1 MLLRKSLLIV
11 FILFCSLLFVPKVAF
26 ALTASNEP
34 IATPAEVVVVYNTA
48 YVVDGD
54 TNGTQDSQQIANY
67 YKTARNIPVNNI
79 IGLSA
84 TTTEIIT
91 RDIYNIEIKTPL
103 ETELL
108 NRGLASTT
116 KYIVLIK
123 GMPLKI
129 RDSDPAVIDMGVYGQ
144 TDYSSVDSAIT
155 LLFQDYT
162 NIWVINNPYLG
173 DPGFST
179 RYRFKNGFYSNGAV
193 KLNYLVTRLDGYTVG
208 NVLTMIDN
216 ALLAPSSGGDVFLLD
231 DITSIGCDN
240 MSGAHAKLTNYNV
253 NLIPAVWS
261 GSDQIVTTT
270 LPTVAYTSYGRH
282 SPLGANYYGTYLND
296 MDWSPGAVSA
306 TYESFNAY
314 SFDITK
320 RLVTDHGQV
329 ADFIES
335 GGSGGIGN
343 VYEPWCSAI
352 AEESTWM
359 SAYKLGYTWA
369 DSAYMSL
376 SYLDFVTVV
385 VGDPLMRIFDD
396 NNLTPYK
403 TNEIVR
409 AMAYSQDNSN
419 LYIGGDFTLVSDI
432 NRNYLA
438 EIDTTSG
445 TSTARNFLVDG
456 PVYSMLIDG
465 NILYIGGNFSSV
477 LGQTR
482 NNIAAIDL
490 LTGQLASFNPNV
502 NGTVYSLA
510 IKDSVLYFGGEFT
523 FVNSQVKNYLAAV
536 NIGTSQLVSFNYS
549 ANNIV
554 RSLVFNQDVL
564 YIGGSFTTI
573 NSQSRKLL
581 ASIDVVTNSLLP
593 LSFNITGGVI
603 NALVYNQDKLFIGG
617 SFTTIN
623 DQPYNY
629 LAVINTVTNK
639 LIVKNFQISGS
650 SASVKTLINKHG
662 QLYVG
667 GLFSSVL
674 GQARKNLASVSV
686 GSYELSYVAY
696 DINGPVYS
704 FDASLSKY
712 FIGGSFSAIG
722 LTEQL
727 NLSATEYFSSFFEQT
742 SVVVRSAET
751 VQIPITISRSLATEF
766 SIDYTASGSSVYG
779 ADYQIEGGQSGTIV
793 IPAGQTSKNIT
804 VQFLRNPISRTS
816 FVLSLSQPS
825 DGTILATEFTST
837 LLNKDFGIQLSKE
850 NLSIYKSSAPETY
863 TLALSQQPSEPV
875 VVTASFRS
883 STYASSTPSTLSF
896 TTDNWNQAQSIN
908 IQVKNVIL
916 PQTQL
921 NTYIDYSFA
930 SDDIYY
936 NGLEVTSTPVT
947 IYNEPVINFISSSAT
962 STENNTVSATVSLN
976 QSYNAD
982 IVISYVVTS
991 SAVYGSEYMVTGGQ
1005 QGSITLLAGQ
1015 TSTQLTVSILNL
1027 LTNQRI
1033 ILATLG
1039 TPSYGVLG
1047 TSTSFL
1053 VVATKAT
1060 TTSTTGGSSSG
1071 GGGGGG
1077 GGGAAP
1083 VSVPTVPSTTLTLTI
1098 NNSQTGINGQAVSV
1112 TKLEFNGKDVFFVN
1126 PDKAED
1132 IISHLNV
1139 KKDDLAES
1147 KAKTQIEAD
1156 AKEFKV
1162 KLADNESQKASLF
1175 VAYGIDGVSKALG
1188 AGERRAVIRDYL
1200 ETTSF
1205 SEINWD
1211 DVVRLSQGVK
1221 PVKRNIVNEREQVKD
1236 ALPVFKK
1243 LYGSNPNFKNPAHDL
1258 AWNVLLYRIRF
1269 QRDLAKEK
1277 KGITTFRQ
1285 LYKRTPVS
1293 PFDWSIVR
1301 ASGYVK

>member
-1 MLLRKSLLIV
+1 MLSRKSLLIA
-11 FILFCSLLFVPKVAF
+11 FILFCSLLFAPKVTF

-67 YKTARNIPVNNI
+67 YKTARNIPDNNI

-91 RDIYNIEIKTPL
+91 RAIYNAEIKAPL

-129 RDSDPAVIDMGVYGQ
+129 RDSDPAVIDFGVYGQ

-155 LLFQDYT
+155 LLFQTYT
-162 NIWVINNPYLG
+162 NVWTINNPYLG

-179 RYRFKNGFYSNGAV
+179 KYRFKNGFYSNGAV
-193 KLNYLVTRLDGYTVG
+193 TLNYLVTRLDGYTVG

-231 DITSIGCDN
+231 DITSISCDN
-240 MSGAHAKLTNYNV
+240 MSGAHAKLKNYNA

-282 SPLGANYYGTYLND
+282 SALGANYYGTYLND
-296 MDWSPGAVSA
+296 MDWSPGAVTA

-385 VGDPLMRIFDD
+385 VGDPLMRILDD
-396 NNLTPYK
+396 NNLSPYK
-403 TNEIVR
+403 TNAMVR
-409 AMAYSQDNSN
+409 TMAYSQDNGN

-477 LGQTR
+477 LGQAR
-482 NNIAAIDL
+482 SNIASINL
-490 LTGQLASFNPNV
+490 LTGQLTDFNITLNGLV
-502 NGTVYSLA
+502 NAMV
-510 IKDSVLYFGGEFT
+510 IKDSVLYIGGEFS
-523 FVNSQVKNYLAAV
+523 FVNSQSKNYLAAV
-536 NIGTSQLVSFNYS
+536 NVSTNQLVSFS
-549 ANNIV
+549 FPTNNVV
-554 RSLVFNQDVL
+554 RSLAFNGNIL
-564 YIGGSFTTI
+564 YVGGSFTTI
-573 NSQSRKLL
+573 NSQTRNLL
-581 ASIDVVTNSLLP
+581 AAIDVSANTLLP
-593 LSFNITGGVI
+593 FSFDITGGVI
-603 NALVYNQDKLFIGG
+603 NSLLFDQNRLYVGG
-617 SFTTIN
+617 SFTIIN
-623 DQPYNY
+623 QQPYKY
-629 LAVINTVTNK
+629 LAVINTSTNGLVT
-639 LIVKNFQISGS
+639 KNFQFTG
-650 SASVKTLINKHG
+650 AGGSVKTLVKKNG
-662 QLYVG
+662 QVYIG
-667 GLFSSVL
+667 GQFTGVL
-674 GQARKNLASVSV
+674 GQTRGNVASFAI
-686 GSYELSYVAY
+686 GSYVLSDFNHAV
-696 DINGPVYS
+696 DGPVYALDIS
-704 FDASLSKY
+704 TNKY
-712 FIGGSFSAIG
+712 FIGGSFAAVDLFDKYNLYSNDYFSIFFDQTSTLVDSAQTLQIPVS
-722 LTEQL
+722 LSK
-727 NLSATEYFSSFFEQT
+727 LSATDVTFNY
-742 SVVVRSAET
+742 VSAGT
-751 VQIPITISRSLATEF
+751 AAYG
-766 SIDYTASGSSVYG
+766 IDYTITGGASGTV
-779 ADYQIEGGQSGTIV
+779 T
-793 IPAGQTSKNIT
+793 IPAGQLSKNFT
-804 VQFLRNPISRTS
+804 VQILTTINSRKS
-816 FVLSLSQPS
+816 FTITLSQPNTGS
-825 DGTILATEFTST
+825 IVSPEHTVNIINYNSGLA
-837 LLNKDFGIQLSKE
+837 LSKE
-850 NLSIYKSSAPETY
+850 SLTVHRLTSPDTY
-863 TLALSQQPSEPV
+863 TISLTQQPTDPV
-875 VVTASFRS
+875 TVTVAVRN
-883 STYASSTPSTLSF
+883 STYSSSTPTALTF
-896 TTDNWNQAQSIN
+896 TSDNWNQAQTVSV
-908 IQVKNVIL
+908 QAKNVSL
-916 PQTQL
+916 PQSSYL
-921 NTYIDYSFA
+921 NYLDYSIV
-930 SDDIYY
+930 SDDLLY
-936 NGLEVTSTPVT
+936 NDLPATSTPVT
-947 IYNEPVINFISSSAT
+947 VYDNVVVNFSSSSSSAN
-962 STENNTVSATVSLN
+962 EN
-976 QSYNAD
+976 QSVSSNVLVDHSYISD
-982 IVISYVVTS
+982 ISIPYSVSS

-1005 QGSITLLAGQ
+1005 QGNVILLAGQ
-1015 TSTQLTVSILNL
+1015 TSVQLPVSILNL

-1033 ILATLG
+1033 ILVTLG

-1077 GGGAAP
+1077 GAAP
-1083 VSVPTVPSTTLTLTI
+1083 VSVPTVPSTTLTPTI
-1098 NNSQTGINGQAVSV
+1098 NNNQTSNNGLAVSV
-1112 TKLEFNGKDVFFVN
+1112 SKLEFDGKDVFFVN
-1126 PDKAED
+1126 PNKAED
-1132 IISHLNV
+1132 IISHLNL

-1188 AGERRAVIRDYL
+1188 AGERRAVVRDYL

-1211 DVVRLSQGVK
+1211 DVVRMSQGVK
-1221 PVKRNIVNEREQVKD
+1221 PVKRNIVNEREHVKE

-1243 LYGSNPNFKNPAHDL
+1243 LYGSNPNFKNPDHDL

-1285 LYKRTPVS
+1285 LYKRAPTT